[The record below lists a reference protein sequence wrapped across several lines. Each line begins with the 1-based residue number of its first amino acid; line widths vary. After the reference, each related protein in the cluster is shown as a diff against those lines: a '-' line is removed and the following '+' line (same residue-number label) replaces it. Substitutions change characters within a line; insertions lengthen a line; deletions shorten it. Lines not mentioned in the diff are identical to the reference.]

1 MIRVALLFLV
11 LCVPALAR
19 DNGQYNQV
27 APEIRQW
34 FRDQKSP
41 KTGMICCSEADGS
54 EAQEDIRDGH
64 YWTTW
69 PAVAPNWYQ
78 VPDEVVIK
86 DPNKVGH
93 PVVWVYYERSEVR
106 IRCYIP
112 GGKV

>member
-1 MIRVALLFLV
+1 MVPRSEIAEDRHDLLQRSRRL
-11 LCVPALAR
+11 
-19 DNGQYNQV
+19 GG
-27 APEIRQW
+27 
-34 FRDQKSP
+34 
-41 KTGMICCSEADGS
+41 TGG
-54 EAQEDIRDGH
+54 IRDGH

-93 PVVWVYYERSEVR
+93 PVVWVYYERGEVR

>member
-1 MIRVALLFLV
+1 MVRVAVLLLL
-11 LCVPALAR
+11 LCIPALAR
-19 DNGQYNQV
+19 DNGQYSQ
-27 APEIRQW
+27 APPEIRQW
-34 FRDQKSP
+34 FREQKSP

-54 EAQEDIRDGH
+54 EAQEDIRNGH

-69 PAVAPNWYQ
+69 PAVAPVWYQ

-93 PVVWVYYERSEVR
+93 PVVWTYYERGEVR
-106 IRCYIP
+106 IRCYAP

>member
-64 YWTTW
+64 YWTTS

-86 DPNKVGH
+86 DPNKVGP
-93 PVVWVYYERSEVR
+93 PVVWVYYERGEVR